1 MWLSFVFKYRK
12 AKGSFLEI
20 AAPLKGGHSQ
30 TGTGRSPERQ
40 GPCQCQE
47 HKSSFYAGEDALRI
61 NVMSCGA
68 LPWPQQAMGT
78 AGLPPS
84 SIPACSDPSL
94 HSLQPHISGF
104 AGTKAGQTGTFEP
117 HPTTSLNHI
126 PSKQK
131 CPGKKGEE
139 KWSACQ
145 KTLNLWFSHFDSYYM
160 QCYQFYSLTAVGNF
174 LLSVMVFLPFAWALR
189 QQLVLWQV
197 AAQLHLQ
204 PRLYHSQVL
213 RFSFPLGKKVTLK
226 HQDF

>member
-1 MWLSFVFKYRK
+1 MLICRGLALPLISLAYKKDQNLKKELPGNTRKRYIKRDFKNSSKIMWLSFVFKYRK

-78 AGLPPS
+78 AGLPLS

-145 KTLNLWFSHFDSYYM
+145 KTLNL
-160 QCYQFYSLTAVGNF
+160 
-174 LLSVMVFLPFAWALR
+174 
-189 QQLVLWQV
+189 
-197 AAQLHLQ
+197 
-204 PRLYHSQVL
+204 
-213 RFSFPLGKKVTLK
+213 
-226 HQDF
+226 